1 MKSWHHEYQVSA
13 KDREK
18 TQLEYEIKKDLE
30 ELEAG
35 RAQENAYN
43 VWIENIILLKDIKFN
58 SKCYYC
64 YSITLYKH
72 YDMLYL

>member
-43 VWIENIILLKDIKFN
+43 VWIENLILLKDIKFN
-58 SKCYYC
+58 SKDV
-64 YSITLYKH
+64 ITATP
-72 YDMLYL
+72 

>member
-1 MKSWHHEYQVSA
+1 MKSWHHEYQVMA

-43 VWIENIILLKDIKFN
+43 V
-58 SKCYYC
+58 
-64 YSITLYKH
+64 
-72 YDMLYL
+72 

>member
-1 MKSWHHEYQVSA
+1 MA

-18 TQLEYEIKKDLE
+18 AQLEYEIKKDLE

-43 VWIENIILLKDIKFN
+43 VGIERLIRFKYIKFC
-58 SKCYYC
+58 SKN
-64 YSITLYKH
+64 IF
-72 YDMLYL
+72 DIDI

>member
-1 MKSWHHEYQVSA
+1 MKSWHHEYQVMA

-18 TQLEYEIKKDLE
+18 AQLEYEIKKDLE

-43 VWIENIILLKDIKFN
+43 VGIERLIQFKDIKLC
-58 SKCYYC
+58 SKN
-64 YSITLYKH
+64 T
-72 YDMLYL
+72 

>member
-1 MKSWHHEYQVSA
+1 MA

-18 TQLEYEIKKDLE
+18 AQLEYEIKKDLE

-43 VWIENIILLKDIKFN
+43 VGIECLIRFKDIKFC
-58 SKCYYC
+58 SKN
-64 YSITLYKH
+64 
-72 YDMLYL
+72 M

>member
-1 MKSWHHEYQVSA
+1 MKSWHHEYQVMA

-43 VWIENIILLKDIKFN
+43 VGIKRFIELKDIKFYR
-58 SKCYYC
+58 K
-64 YSITLYKH
+64 
-72 YDMLYL
+72 DM

>member
-1 MKSWHHEYQVSA
+1 MKSWHQEYQVAA

-35 RAQENAYN
+35 KAQEHLMN
-43 VWIENIILLKDIKFN
+43 V
-58 SKCYYC
+58 
-64 YSITLYKH
+64 
-72 YDMLYL
+72 